1 MIILWSDQRK
11 VISKILKKNII
22 HNYNYLTNIKYNV
35 IVEIHMNKKAEFQKK
50 NYISLVNVK
59 NINNY
64 LKNYLNRIREEKS
77 ASLNKKFERKF
88 V

>member
-1 MIILWSDQRK
+1 MIESK

-22 HNYNYLTNIKYNV
+22 HSYNYLTNIKYNV
-35 IVEIHMNKKAEFQKK
+35 IVKIDMNKKAEFQKK

-59 NINNY
+59 NINND
-64 LKNYLNRIREEKS
+64 LINYFNTIREEKL

>member
-1 MIILWSDQRK
+1 MIESK

-35 IVEIHMNKKAEFQKK
+35 IVKIHMNKKAEFQKK

-59 NINNY
+59 NINNDFI
-64 LKNYLNRIREEKS
+64 NYFNIIREEKLD
-77 ASLNKKFERKF
+77 SLNKKFERKF

>member
-1 MIILWSDQRK
+1 MIESKI
-11 VISKILKKNII
+11 ISKILKKNII

-35 IVEIHMNKKAEFQKK
+35 IVKIHMNKKAEFQSK

-59 NINNY
+59 NINND
-64 LKNYLNRIREEKS
+64 LINYLNIIREEKLP
-77 ASLNKKFERKF
+77 SLNKKFERKF

>member
-1 MIILWSDQRK
+1 VIESK

-35 IVEIHMNKKAEFQKK
+35 IVKIHMNKKAEFQKK
-50 NYISLVNVK
+50 NYIIFVNIK
-59 NINNY
+59 NINIEIRNY
-64 LKNYLNRIREEKS
+64 FKIIREEKLT
-77 ASLNKKFERKF
+77 SLSNKFERKF

>member
-1 MIILWSDQRK
+1 MIESK

-22 HNYNYLTNIKYNV
+22 HNYNYLTNIKYTV
-35 IVEIHMNKKAEFQKK
+35 IVKMHMNKKAEFQKK
-50 NYISLVNVK
+50 NYIGLVNVN
-59 NINNY
+59 NINND
-64 LKNYLNRIREEKS
+64 LINYFNIIREEKL

>member
-1 MIILWSDQRK
+1 MIESK

-35 IVEIHMNKKAEFQKK
+35 IVKIHMNKKTEFQKK

-59 NINNY
+59 NINND
-64 LKNYLNRIREEKS
+64 LINYFIIIKEEKL

>member
-1 MIILWSDQRK
+1 MIERK
-11 VISKILKKNII
+11 IISKILKKNII

-35 IVEIHMNKKAEFQKK
+35 IVKIHMNKKAEFQKK

-59 NINNY
+59 NINNDLIIY
-64 LKNYLNRIREEKS
+64 FNLIREEKLP
-77 ASLNKKFERKF
+77 SLNKKFERKF

>member
-1 MIILWSDQRK
+1 MIESK

-35 IVEIHMNKKAEFQKK
+35 IVKIHMNKKAEFQKK
-50 NYISLVNVK
+50 NYISLVNIK
-59 NINNY
+59 NINND
-64 LKNYLNRIREEKS
+64 LINYFNIIRGEKLGY
-77 ASLNKKFERKF
+77 LNKKFEKKF

>member
-1 MIILWSDQRK
+1 VIERK

-22 HNYNYLTNIKYNV
+22 HNYNYLTNIKYNL
-35 IVEIHMNKKAEFQKK
+35 IVKTHMNKKAEFQKK

-59 NINNY
+59 NINND
-64 LKNYLNRIREEKS
+64 LINYFNIIREEKLV
-77 ASLNKKFERKF
+77 SLNNKFERKF

>member
-1 MIILWSDQRK
+1 MIKSNI
-11 VISKILKKNII
+11 ISKILKKNII

-35 IVEIHMNKKAEFQKK
+35 IVKIDMNKKAEFQKK

-59 NINNY
+59 NINND
-64 LKNYLNRIREEKS
+64 LINYFNIIREEKL
-77 ASLNKKFERKF
+77 ASLNLKFERKF

>member
-1 MIILWSDQRK
+1 MIESK

-22 HNYNYLTNIKYNV
+22 HNYNYLTNIKYNL
-35 IVEIHMNKKAEFQKK
+35 IVKTHMNKKAEFQKK

-59 NINNY
+59 NINND
-64 LKNYLNRIREEKS
+64 LINYFNIIREEKLV
-77 ASLNKKFERKF
+77 SLNNKFERKF

>member
-1 MIILWSDQRK
+1 MIESK

-35 IVEIHMNKKAEFQKK
+35 IVKIDMNKKAEFQKK

-59 NINNY
+59 NINND
-64 LKNYLNRIREEKS
+64 LINYFNIIREEKL
-77 ASLNKKFERKF
+77 ASLNLKFERKF

>member
-1 MIILWSDQRK
+1 MIERK
-11 VISKILKKNII
+11 LISKILKKNII

-35 IVEIHMNKKAEFQKK
+35 IVKIHMNKKAEFQKK
-50 NYISLVNVK
+50 KYISLFNVK
-59 NINNY
+59 NINND
-64 LKNYLNRIREEKS
+64 LINYSNIISEKKL